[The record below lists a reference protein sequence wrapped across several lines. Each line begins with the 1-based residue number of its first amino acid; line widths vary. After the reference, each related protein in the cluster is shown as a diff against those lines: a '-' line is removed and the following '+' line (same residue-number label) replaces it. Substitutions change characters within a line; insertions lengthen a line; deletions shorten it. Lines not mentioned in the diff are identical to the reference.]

1 LGREFD
7 GGELLGTGVSLL
19 RKCEVGGGAVDF
31 GLALRNDFRTHPDVD
46 ASQFRIGHRFVGFGL
61 AQLGDQL
68 RIVDDEQGRP
78 RRNVLA
84 ASHGDLREPAG
95 DPRGDVDTGAFGFA
109 LDQQRLGAYQ
119 VPDRQPDN
127 S

>member
-1 LGREFD
+1 VQLYKR
-7 GGELLGTGVSLL
+7 L
-19 RKCEVGGGAVDF
+19 VGGGAVDF
-31 GLALRNDFRTHPDVD
+31 GLPLGNNFGTRPDFDPL
-46 ASQFRIGHRFVGFGL
+46 QFRIGHRFFGLGL

-68 RIVDDEQGRP
+68 RIVDDEQGRT
-78 RRNVLA
+78 RRHVPP
-84 ASHGDLREPAG
+84 ASHGDLLQPAG
-95 DPRGDVDTGAFGFA
+95 DASSDVDTGALGFG

>member
-1 LGREFD
+1 
-7 GGELLGTGVSLL
+7 
-19 RKCEVGGGAVDF
+19 
-31 GLALRNDFRTHPDVD
+31 
-46 ASQFRIGHRFVGFGL
+46 L

-109 LDQQRLGAYQ
+109 LDQQRLGACQ